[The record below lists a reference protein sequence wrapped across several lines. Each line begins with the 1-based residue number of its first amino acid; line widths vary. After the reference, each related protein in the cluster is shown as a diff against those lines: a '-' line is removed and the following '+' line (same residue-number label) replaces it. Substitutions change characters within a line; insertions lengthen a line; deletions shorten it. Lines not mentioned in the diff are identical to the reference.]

1 MSKKQ
6 HIVVSGGGLSGLTS
20 AISLAMACPFFHI
33 TLIERSKLDMNLQT
47 NQDARTS
54 ALSYVSAVFF
64 HKLGIFANIK
74 HNLGIIEDIRVIEG
88 NNNPFYVHFNKQDAN
103 FFDCTLQMEDKA
115 DREDKSGKNE
125 GESGVNSN
133 NGNSDDDFCDTP
145 PMGYIAQNNLLK
157 QALLEKAYSIKNI
170 HIIDNVAYE
179 EIWQNAGGLI
189 VIKLNNSNILEA
201 NLLINTEGKFSKLRQ
216 MAGLTTIE
224 SDYHQRAII
233 FNIKHQHPHN
243 NTALEMFLA
252 NGPLALLPLKDAN
265 HSSVVFTES
274 SRRSQVYQNMPQ
286 EEFLQHIVAKLGGYL
301 GQIALTTER
310 CSYPLQLSYA
320 KNYKSEILPRCVTLG
335 DACHTIHPIAGQGF
349 NLSIRDIDFITKK
362 VKQNGEAGI
371 DASINLATEFEKHR
385 KPANLAMIMATHG
398 LNSLFAN
405 RLSLVKSARNLGMFG
420 VNKLPFLKK
429 HFIRTAMGL
438 HS

>member
-1 MSKKQ
+1 MNKKQ

-33 TLIERSKLDMNLQT
+33 TLIERSKFDMNLQT

-115 DREDKSGKNE
+115 DREDKAGKNE
-125 GESGVNSN
+125 GKSGVNSN

-189 VIKLNNSNILEA
+189 FIKLNNGNILEA
-201 NLLINTEGKFSKLRQ
+201 NLLLNTEGKFSKLRQ
-216 MAGLTTIE
+216 MAGLTTMLTILLWF
-224 SDYHQRAII
+224 SLNLHAVPKFIKICLRKSFCSILQQSLVAIWVR
-233 FNIKHQHPHN
+233 FPSLQ
-243 NTALEMFLA
+243 
-252 NGPLALLPLKDAN
+252 
-265 HSSVVFTES
+265 SVVLT
-274 SRRSQVYQNMPQ
+274 RCN
-286 EEFLQHIVAKLGGYL
+286 YL
-301 GQIALTTER
+301 MLKT
-310 CSYPLQLSYA
+310 
-320 KNYKSEILPRCVTLG
+320 
-335 DACHTIHPIAGQGF
+335 
-349 NLSIRDIDFITKK
+349 
-362 VKQNGEAGI
+362 
-371 DASINLATEFEKHR
+371 INLRFCLVVLHWGMHA
-385 KPANLAMIMATHG
+385 I
-398 LNSLFAN
+398 LF
-405 RLSLVKSARNLGMFG
+405 
-420 VNKLPFLKK
+420 
-429 HFIRTAMGL
+429 TQ
-438 HS
+438 